1 MQKVI
6 FMLKINDRKVKI
18 MVLIKRNNNLILFKH
33 LLKGIQL

>member
-33 LLKGIQL
+33 LLKDIQL